1 VFARI
6 NETVREMD
14 KLGIY
19 TTTSTQATSCAT
31 NGDNVTVHIIDLDE
45 VSELCLMW
53 HVQINF
59 LIAVS

>member
-1 VFARI
+1 
-6 NETVREMD
+6 MD

-19 TTTSTQATSCAT
+19 HNDIHAGNICAT

-59 LIAVS
+59 